1 MGKPHWSLV
10 FYSKHDTGDYKPNV
24 SHVCRAFMN
33 TEQVLTK
40 RDEVRAG
47 LEERGGQ
54 QLELKHTAQTSES
67 L

>member
-1 MGKPHWSLV
+1 
-10 FYSKHDTGDYKPNV
+10 
-24 SHVCRAFMN
+24 MN

-47 LEERGGQ
+47 LEERRGQ
-54 QLELKHTAQTSES
+54 QLELKHTEQTSES